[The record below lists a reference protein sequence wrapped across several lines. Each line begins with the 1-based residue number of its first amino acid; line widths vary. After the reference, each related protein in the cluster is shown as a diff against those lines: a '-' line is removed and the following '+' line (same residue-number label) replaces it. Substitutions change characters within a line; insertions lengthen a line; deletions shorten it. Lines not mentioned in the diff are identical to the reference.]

1 MAKILT
7 IKLKENIVDIKSHLP
22 EGMTEAE
29 VNEHL
34 TIALPMT
41 VAGLAQEMSDDS
53 PLAARATLLSM
64 FEMADHLLTEMMEDD
79 DDESD
84 DKPPRCCEGAGCC
97 NDHC

>member
-29 VNEHL
+29 VNDHL
-34 TIALPMT
+34 TIALPMA
-41 VAGLAQEMSDDS
+41 VAGLAQEMSDGS
-53 PLAARATLLSM
+53 PLAGRAAILAM
-64 FEMADHLLTEMMEDD
+64 FEMADSLLTEMMEDD

-84 DKPPRCCEGAGCC
+84 DEPPRCCEGAECC